1 MNPFD
6 VTGFLGSAGLIGLI
20 LLIFIET
27 GLLVGFIFPGD
38 SILFTAGIF
47 AAQPTPFAE
56 LWQLLVFLPLAAIVG
71 DQCGYAIGR
80 YAGPKVM
87 RGRVMNFIGQG
98 PVDKTYEFFDK
109 YGPFTVLFARFI
121 GIVRTLVPVL
131 AGFSRMDHRKFTL
144 FSVIGSLLWCD
155 GIVLLGYFLGGI
167 PLLRNNLE
175 VLFIGSAITI
185 IVPIAITVITR
196 RRARR
201 RKESA
206 EEVSEAAHAEG

>member
-6 VTGFLGSAGLIGLI
+6 VTGFLGSAGLIGLV

-47 AAQPTPFAE
+47 AAQPTPFAQ
-56 LWQLLVFLPLAAIVG
+56 LWQLLLFLPIAAIIG
-71 DQCGYAIGR
+71 DQCGYALGR

-98 PVDKTYEFFDK
+98 PVDKTYAFFDK

-131 AGFSRMDHRKFTL
+131 AGFSKMDHRKFTL
-144 FSVIGSLLWCD
+144 FSVLGSILWCD

-167 PLLRNNLE
+167 PLLRDHLE
-175 VLFIGSAITI
+175 VLFIGSALTI
-185 IVPIAITVITR
+185 IIPIAITVITR
-196 RRARR
+196 RRARKR
-201 RKESA
+201 EAAESA
-206 EEVSEAAHAEG
+206 PAEPATR

>member
-6 VTGFLGSAGLIGLI
+6 VTGFLGSAGLIGLV

-47 AAQPTPFAE
+47 AAQPTPFAQ
-56 LWQLLVFLPLAAIVG
+56 LWQLLLFLPIAAIIG
-71 DQCGYAIGR
+71 DQCGYALGR

-98 PVDKTYEFFDK
+98 PVDKTYAFFDK

-131 AGFSRMDHRKFTL
+131 APAQQPAPALQPEPAPAPHHRER
-144 FSVIGSLLWCD
+144 
-155 GIVLLGYFLGGI
+155 LGDPRG
-167 PLLRNNLE
+167 
-175 VLFIGSAITI
+175 
-185 IVPIAITVITR
+185 R
-196 RRARR
+196 RGPGRA
-201 RKESA
+201 A
-206 EEVSEAAHAEG
+206 P

>member
-6 VTGFLGSAGLIGLI
+6 VTGFLGSAGLIGLV

-47 AAQPTPFAE
+47 AAQPTPFAQ
-56 LWQLLVFLPLAAIVG
+56 LWQLLLFLPIAAILG
-71 DQCGYAIGR
+71 DQCGYALGR
-80 YAGPKVM
+80 YAGPRVM

-98 PVDKTYEFFDK
+98 PVDKTYAFFDK

-131 AGFSRMDHRKFTL
+131 AGFSKMDHRKFTI
-144 FSVIGSLLWCD
+144 FSVLGSILWCD
-155 GIVLLGYFLGGI
+155 GIVLLGYFLGGV
-167 PLLRNNLE
+167 PFLRNNLE
-175 VLFIGSAITI
+175 VLFIGSALTI

-196 RRARR
+196 RRARKR
-201 RKESA
+201 ESA
-206 EEVSEAAHAEG
+206 EAAPVEPATR

>member
-1 MNPFD
+1 VNPFD
-6 VTGFLGSAGLIGLI
+6 VTGFLGSAGLIGLV

-47 AAQPTPFAE
+47 AAQPQPFAH
-56 LWQLLVFLPLAAIVG
+56 LWQLLLFLPIAAIIG
-71 DQCGYAIGR
+71 DQCGYALGR

-87 RGRVMNFIGQG
+87 RGRIMNFIGQG
-98 PVDKTYEFFDK
+98 PVDKTYAFFDK

-131 AGFSRMDHRKFTL
+131 AGFSKMDHRKFTL
-144 FSVIGSLLWCD
+144 FSVLGSILWCD

-167 PLLRNNLE
+167 PFLRNNLE
-175 VLFIGSAITI
+175 VLFIGSALTI
-185 IVPIAITVITR
+185 IIPIAVTVISR
-196 RRARR
+196 RRARKR
-201 RKESA
+201 ESA
-206 EEVSEAAHAEG
+206 EAAPAEPATR

>member
-1 MNPFD
+1 M
-6 VTGFLGSAGLIGLI
+6 
-20 LLIFIET
+20 
-27 GLLVGFIFPGD
+27 GFIFPGD

-47 AAQPTPFAE
+47 AAQPQPFAQ
-56 LWQLLVFLPLAAIVG
+56 LWQLLVFLPLAAIIG

-167 PLLRNNLE
+167 PLLRDNLE

-201 RKESA
+201 RA
-206 EEVSEAAHAEG
+206 